1 MSNFLSLNQIT
12 KEYPQGET
20 PLRVLKGI
28 SLDVAEGEY
37 LTIVGAS
44 GAGKSTL
51 LHIMGL
57 LDRPTSGELL
67 LEGRDLGRVSGLE
80 QARLRNR
87 LFGFVFQ
94 FFHLLPDFS
103 AVENVMLPGLV
114 GQGIL
119 GWTRARR
126 QVRSSAAELL
136 DRVGLKAR
144 MRHRPAE
151 LSGGERQRVAL
162 CRALINKPRVLLLDE
177 PTGNLDSHTGEE
189 IHELVRNLNKQGG
202 QTIVMVTHNEAA
214 ARRAGRVI
222 RMLDGEIVDSK

>member
-1 MSNFLSLNQIT
+1 MSNLLSIKEIV
-12 KEYPQGET
+12 KEYPQGDK

-28 SLDVAEGEY
+28 SFDVADGEY
-37 LTIVGAS
+37 VTIVGAS

-57 LDRPTSGELL
+57 LDRPTSGQLL
-67 LEGRDLGRVSGLE
+67 LEGRDLSKVSGLE
-80 QARLRNR
+80 QSRLRNR

-114 GQGIL
+114 GQGII
-119 GWTRARR
+119 GWTRTRR
-126 QVRSSAAELL
+126 QARATARELL
-136 DRVGLKAR
+136 ERVGLKER
-144 MRHRPAE
+144 MKHRPNQ

-189 IHELVRNLNKQGG
+189 IHELVRSLNRQEG

-222 RMLDGEIVDSK
+222 RMLDGEIVSC

>member
-1 MSNFLSLNQIT
+1 MSNFLSLKEIV

-20 PLRVLKGI
+20 PLRVLKGV
-28 SLDVAEGEY
+28 SLEVSQGEY
-37 LTIVGAS
+37 VTIVGAS

-57 LDRPTSGELL
+57 LDQPTSGQLL
-67 LEGRDLGRVSGLE
+67 FEGRNLATLSGLE

-94 FFHLLPDFS
+94 FFHLLPDFN
-103 AVENVMLPGLV
+103 AVENVMMPALV
-114 GQGIL
+114 GQGLL
-119 GWTRARR
+119 GWPGTRR
-126 QVRSSAAELL
+126 QVRASAEELL
-136 DRVGLKAR
+136 SRVGLKER
-144 MRHRPAE
+144 MKHRPNE

-189 IHELVRNLNKQGG
+189 IHELVRTLNRVEG

-222 RMLDGEIVDSK
+222 RMLDGEIVSC

>member
-1 MSNFLSLNQIT
+1 MSNFLSLKEIV
-12 KEYPQGET
+12 KEYPQGDT
-20 PLRVLKGI
+20 PLRVLKGV
-28 SLDVAEGEY
+28 SLDVAQGEY

-57 LDRPTSGELL
+57 LDQPTSGELL
-67 LEGRDLGRVSGLE
+67 FEGRDLGKISGLE
-80 QARLRNR
+80 QAGLRNR

-94 FFHLLPDFS
+94 FFHLLPDFN
-103 AVENVMLPGLV
+103 AVENVMMPALV
-114 GQGIL
+114 GQGL
-119 GWTRARR
+119 WGWTRTRR
-126 QVRSSAAELL
+126 QVRQSAEELL
-136 DRVGLKAR
+136 TRVGLKER
-144 MRHRPAE
+144 MKHRPNQ

-189 IHELVRNLNKQGG
+189 IHELVRTLNREGG
-202 QTIVMVTHNEAA
+202 QAIVMVTHNEAA

-222 RMLDGEIVDSK
+222 RMLDGEIVSC